1 MAIAVKIQIGVLLP
15 SDPFFGQLRVPSH
28 CPPQIQ
34 TQQLQLRTQRPHF
47 RDLIQAQQ
55 FAPLTRRL
63 AAQLFKRPNSCQSH
77 EPQQQ
82 EDTVDTIESIGQL
95 IHLRAIAQQTLGQQS
110 RQCQQHSALSHIA
123 GRLKFDWRRCQQSHR
138 RRDTLQRTYRSISHR
153 RLAVALAALAFGG
166 DYCRAAESVFFG
178 GAGKRPARIALCS
191 VLANT
196 FSSLDTSG
204 TLRPCSSSAR
214 ARSSTSPFSTDAELS
229 RDLVS

>member
-34 TQQLQLRTQRPHF
+34 TQQLQLRAQRPHF
-47 RDLIQAQQ
+47 RDSIQAQQ

-63 AAQLFKRPNSCQSH
+63 VAQMFQRPNSCQSH

-82 EDTVDTIESIGQL
+82 EDTVDTIEPIGQL
-95 IHLRAIAQQTLGQQS
+95 IHLRAIAQQTLGEQS
-110 RQCQQHSALSHIA
+110 RQCQQHSALT
-123 GRLKFDWRRCQQSHR
+123 LKFYWRRCQQSHR
-138 RRDTLQRTYRSISHR
+138 RRDALQRTYRSISHR
-153 RLAVALAALAFGG
+153 CLAVALAALAFGG

-214 ARSSTSPFSTDAELS
+214 ARSSTSPFSTDAE
-229 RDLVS
+229 